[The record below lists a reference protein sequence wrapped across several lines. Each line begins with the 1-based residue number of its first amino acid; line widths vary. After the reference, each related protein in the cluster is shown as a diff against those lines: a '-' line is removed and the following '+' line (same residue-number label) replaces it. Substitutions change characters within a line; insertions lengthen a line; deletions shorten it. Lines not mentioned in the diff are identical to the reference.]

1 MLYSDSLHCM
11 ALYDDILLSISRGEP
26 SLHFLEAATALISE
40 EARKCARGVRLMI
53 AINADAP
60 APGDEAREHIKR
72 VYPDLSRHLRG
83 LVLVVEGEGFAAAAK
98 RSVAAIIYLTLRLH
112 CPSKVV
118 GSVTEGATWLMR
130 ETATTPAPRHDATD
144 IVLAVQELRAQ
155 HDAAMPQ
162 HR

>member
-11 ALYDDILLSISRGEP
+11 ALYDDILLSVSRGEP
-26 SLHFLEAATALISE
+26 SLPFLKAVTTLIGE

-60 APGDEAREHIKR
+60 PPGEEAREHIKR
-72 VYPDLSRHLRG
+72 VYPEVSRHLRG
-83 LVLVVEGEGFAAAAK
+83 LVLVVEGQGFAAAAK

-118 GSVTEGATWLMR
+118 GSVMEGAIWLMR
-130 ETATTPAPRHDATD
+130 EIATAPAPRYDATD
-144 IVLAVQELRAQ
+144 IVLAFQELKAQ
-155 HDAAMPQ
+155 HDAAVP
-162 HR
+162 R